1 MSRYTTKDEDGHS
14 VHSSDENSPI
24 RKDDEIP
31 PDLTLHMPGRQDTD
45 KSSEKNKKNSN
56 DTSES
61 ESSMSS
67 KSITS
72 TSEELDSAS

>member
-31 PDLTLHMPGRQDTD
+31 PDLTLHMPGRQDTH
-45 KSSEKNKKNSN
+45 KSSEQNKKDSN
-56 DTSES
+56 DSSES
-61 ESSMSS
+61 ESMSS
-67 KSITS
+67 KSLTS
-72 TSEELDSAS
+72 TSEELESAS